1 MSSDPGGAPPANGP
15 PATGPPA
22 IGPAAW
28 PLAGLR
34 VIEVGSFVAIP
45 SAGLA
50 LRQAGARVIRVD
62 PVGGAPDVN
71 RWPLGR
77 DGRSLYWAG
86 LNRGKESV
94 TLDLA
99 APDGQSALQQLI
111 CGGGPG
117 GGILL
122 SNLAGKTWLSDDVLR
137 AARPDLVYV
146 QVTGRPDGGPAV
158 DYTINAASGLAY
170 ATGPADG
177 TAPVNQALPAWDLL
191 AGSQAVFAVLA
202 ALRRREATGTGAF
215 VQIALE
221 DVATATLATLGYLP
235 EAQLTGTSRP
245 PHGNDLYGTFGT
257 ALPLADGS
265 QVMVIALTGRQW
277 RSLQEVTGTAGVVA
291 ALQDALGAD
300 FRDEGSRYKYRRVL
314 FAVLEPWFAARSLPE
329 VSAAL
334 RGSHVLWAPFRHF
347 AEVARDL
354 AAGAGSGVV
363 SAVTEPGFGE
373 NLVTEGPLRHGGSWP
388 PPALAPRLGEHT
400 AAVLAEL
407 AAEGPAAGGPA
418 AGGPGDL
425 TDRAPGRD
433 TP

>member
-1 MSSDPGGAPPANGP
+1 MSSSPGGLPLVPVPPAAGP
-15 PATGPPA
+15 GTL
-22 IGPAAW
+22 

-62 PVGGAPDVN
+62 PVGGAPDVS

-94 TLDLA
+94 TLDLSS
-99 APDGQSALQQLI
+99 PDGQSTLQQLI
-111 CGGGPG
+111 CAGGPG

-122 SNLAGKTWLSDDVLR
+122 TNVGGKTWLSDEVLR

-177 TAPVNQALPAWDLL
+177 AAPVNQALPAWDLL
-191 AGSQAVFAVLA
+191 AGSQAVFAVLT
-202 ALRRREATGTGAF
+202 ALRQREATGAGAF

-235 EAQLTGTSRP
+235 EAQLTGASRP
-245 PHGNDLYGTFGT
+245 PHGNELYGTFGT
-257 ALPLADGS
+257 ALPLADGGH
-265 QVMVIALTGRQW
+265 VMIVALTGRQW
-277 RSLQEVTGTAGVVA
+277 RSLLEVTGTAGVIA

-300 FRDEGSRYKYRRVL
+300 FSREGQRYQYRRVL
-314 FAVLEPWFAARSLPE
+314 FAVLEPWFAARGQPE

-334 RGSHVLWAPFRHF
+334 HGSHVLWAPFRRF

-373 NLVTEGPLRHGGSWP
+373 NLVTEGPLRRAGRWP
-388 PPALAPRLGEHT
+388 VPAPAPRLGEHT
-400 AAVLAEL
+400 GAVLAEL
-407 AAEGPAAGGPA
+407 AGG
-418 AGGPGDL
+418 G
-425 TDRAPGRD
+425 
-433 TP
+433 